1 MSSIVRFGSVLNID
15 SVLHALAGLSLTSDE
30 PYGVEIRPL
39 LVATIKRLPQRTI
52 ESTLP
57 TPGTV
62 CPAVTF
68 QTPLGPSITAAPS
81 SRSIFTAAAAIGFI
95 HFQVRPYRRPPVS
108 LCTGS

>member
-1 MSSIVRFGSVLNID
+1 MSSVVRFGSVLNID

-39 LVATIKRLPQRTI
+39 LVATIRRLPQRTI

-62 CPAVTF
+62 CPGLAF
-68 QTPLGPSITAAPS
+68 QTPLGPSRTAVPS
-81 SRSIFTAAAAIGFI
+81 VTARSVDVDCLLAGADTGAA
-95 HFQVRPYRRPPVS
+95 HRPIVY
-108 LCTGS
+108 TGERF